1 MGSVSCPFC
10 LDFVTIDKFSS
21 ILLQFLPYFL
31 IFDIRFEVRE
41 HQWREREREHATA
54 DNWEELMMSL

>member
-10 LDFVTIDKFSS
+10 LDFVTIDKFIS

-31 IFDIRFEVRE
+31 IFDIRFEAKE
-41 HQWREREREHATA
+41 HHTGPLQTEIFLVAF
-54 DNWEELMMSL
+54 

>member
-10 LDFVTIDKFSS
+10 LDFVTIDKFIS

-31 IFDIRFEVRE
+31 IFDIRFEVKEDRYEEARGERRE
-41 HQWREREREHATA
+41 SMRQPTTEK
-54 DNWEELMMSL
+54 N